1 MLIVEI
7 FWDKNSKINNMLIL
21 REIYINQY
29 KVVGE
34 T

>member
-7 FWDKNSKINNMLIL
+7 FWDKDSKINTMLIL
-21 REIYINQY
+21 REIHINQY